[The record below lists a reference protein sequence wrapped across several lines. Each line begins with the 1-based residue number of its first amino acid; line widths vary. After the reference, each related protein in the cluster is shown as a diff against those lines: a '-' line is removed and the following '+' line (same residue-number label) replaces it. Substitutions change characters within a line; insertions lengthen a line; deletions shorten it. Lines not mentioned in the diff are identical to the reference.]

1 MKKGLLGC
9 NLANQVIVIGIA
21 FSVSV
26 PFTSWTAIKN
36 FSSEIYNC
44 SSQALSLMGIIF
56 GFLLVSH
63 PEKFSGVQQTSYETM
78 PTGVATGWG
87 AKIGVFAFL
96 SIVKV
101 TSKKITFCLIISNSI
116 IKFFQFIFTK
126 RTLLLPP
133 FNWIHFPCWGGT
145 KYNYSTSNWLNWH
158 NQQKRWN
165 NWGR

>member
-26 PFTSWTAIKN
+26 LLLLELQLKT
-36 FSSEIYNC
+36 SEIYNC

-78 PTGVATGWG
+78 PTGVAAG
-87 AKIGVFAFL
+87 
-96 SIVKV
+96 
-101 TSKKITFCLIISNSI
+101 
-116 IKFFQFIFTK
+116 
-126 RTLLLPP
+126 
-133 FNWIHFPCWGGT
+133 
-145 KYNYSTSNWLNWH
+145 
-158 NQQKRWN
+158 
-165 NWGR
+165 

>member
-36 FSSEIYNC
+36 FSSEIYNS

-63 PEKFSGVQQTSYETM
+63 PEKFSGVQQTSYEKM
-78 PTGVATGWG
+78 PTGVAAG
-87 AKIGVFAFL
+87 
-96 SIVKV
+96 
-101 TSKKITFCLIISNSI
+101 
-116 IKFFQFIFTK
+116 
-126 RTLLLPP
+126 
-133 FNWIHFPCWGGT
+133 
-145 KYNYSTSNWLNWH
+145 
-158 NQQKRWN
+158 
-165 NWGR
+165 

>member
-1 MKKGLLGC
+1 MWNTEQSVKYKYKEQQSEFGKSRNVPSNIKLDKMMKKGLLGC

-26 PFTSWTAIKN
+26 PFTSWTAIQN

-78 PTGVATGWG
+78 PTGVAAG
-87 AKIGVFAFL
+87 
-96 SIVKV
+96 
-101 TSKKITFCLIISNSI
+101 
-116 IKFFQFIFTK
+116 
-126 RTLLLPP
+126 
-133 FNWIHFPCWGGT
+133 
-145 KYNYSTSNWLNWH
+145 
-158 NQQKRWN
+158 
-165 NWGR
+165 

>member
-26 PFTSWTAIKN
+26 PFTSWTAIQN

-78 PTGVATGWG
+78 PTGVAAG
-87 AKIGVFAFL
+87 
-96 SIVKV
+96 
-101 TSKKITFCLIISNSI
+101 
-116 IKFFQFIFTK
+116 
-126 RTLLLPP
+126 
-133 FNWIHFPCWGGT
+133 
-145 KYNYSTSNWLNWH
+145 
-158 NQQKRWN
+158 
-165 NWGR
+165 